1 MNSDQRFFDFL
12 KERIG
17 LDVTSV
23 GPAIIERAVRQR
35 SIASQAPS
43 ADEYWRTLQGSRDE
57 QQALIEAVIVPET
70 WFFRYPESFATLAKL
85 AGRRLAEINNLRA
98 LRILSLP
105 CSTGEEPYS
114 IAMAL
119 LDAGLQP
126 HQFKVDGMDVSPL
139 SVEKARRALY
149 GKNSFRG
156 DDIAFRDRHFMAEG
170 DGYRLNPRVQEQ
182 VRLQV
187 GNLLDPALLA
197 GEPPFD
203 FVFCR
208 NLLIYFDQP
217 TQKQVFEVL
226 KCLTHVDGVLFIGP
240 AEGSLLGRLG
250 MRSIG
255 IAQSFAFS
263 RQGTSDPEPLP
274 TYVPAPLPMP
284 QPLRAPP
291 PVSAPVR
298 SRPFASVVPLTA
310 APKTSATGTAVL
322 LANIAALANE
332 GKSAEA
338 RAACE
343 SYLRSHEPVAQV
355 FYWLGLLSD
364 VAGNV
369 LEAQG
374 FYRKALYLEPQHP
387 DALMHL
393 AALLQAQ
400 GDTAGARRLQAR
412 AVRSARA
419 ADSERKR

>member
-1 MNSDQRFFDFL
+1 MTSDQRFFDFL
-12 KERIG
+12 KETIG

-35 SIASQAPS
+35 SIVSQAVS

-85 AGRRLAEINNLRA
+85 ASKRLSEINNLRA

-119 LDAGLQP
+119 LDAGLKP

-139 SVEKARRALY
+139 SVDKARRALY

-156 DDIAFRDRHFMAEG
+156 DDIAYRDRHFTAVG
-170 DGYRLNPRVQEQ
+170 DGYRLDPRVQEQ

-187 GNLLDPALLA
+187 ANLLDPGLLA

-226 KCLTHVDGVLFIGP
+226 KRLTHVDGVLFIGP

-263 RQGTSDPEPLP
+263 RQATPDPEPLP
-274 TYVPAPLPMP
+274 AFVPAPLPVP
-284 QPLRAPP
+284 QPLRKPAP
-291 PVSAPVR
+291 APVR
-298 SRPFASVVPLTA
+298 SRPFASVVPLPS
-310 APKTSATGTAVL
+310 APKTPGSDTTVL
-322 LANIAALANE
+322 LANIAALANA

-400 GDTAGARRLQAR
+400 GDAAGARRLQERAAR
-412 AVRSARA
+412 SERA

>member
-35 SIASQAPS
+35 SIAAQAPS

-70 WFFRYPESFATLAKL
+70 WFFRYPESFVTLAKL
-85 AGRRLAEINNLRA
+85 ASKRLAEINNLRA

-119 LDAGLQP
+119 LDAGLKP
-126 HQFKVDGMDVSPL
+126 HQFKVDGLDVSPL
-139 SVEKARRALY
+139 SVEKARRALF

-156 DDIAFRDRHFMAEG
+156 DDIAFRDRHFIA
-170 DGYRLNPRVQEQ
+170 DGESYRLDQRVLEQ

-226 KCLTHVDGVLFIGP
+226 KCLTHVEGVLFIGP

-263 RQGTSDPEPLP
+263 RQGMPDLEPLP
-274 TYVPAPLPMP
+274 AFVPAPLPVP
-284 QPLRAPP
+284 QPLRNPP
-291 PVSAPVR
+291 PAPVR
-298 SRPFASVVPLTA
+298 SRPFARVAPLQAAPAISGADTA
-310 APKTSATGTAVL
+310 AL
-322 LANIAALANE
+322 LANITVLADE

-343 SYLRSHEPVAQV
+343 SYLRIHEPVAQV

-364 VAGNV
+364 VAGNT

-393 AALLQAQ
+393 AGLLQAQ
-400 GDTAGARRLQAR
+400 GDAMGARRLQER
-412 AVRSARA
+412 AARSARA

>member
-1 MNSDQRFFDFL
+1 MSSDQRFFDFL

-35 SIASQAPS
+35 TTLSQAAH
-43 ADEYWRTLQGSRDE
+43 ADEYWQLLQGSRDE

-70 WFFRYPESFATLAKL
+70 WFFRYPESFATLGKL
-85 AGRRLAEINNLRA
+85 ARQRLAELNNMRA

-119 LDAGLQP
+119 LDAGLKP

-156 DDIAFRDRHFMAEG
+156 QDLDYRDRHFSAEQ
-170 DGYRLNPRVQEQ
+170 DGHRVNETVREQ

-187 GNLLDPALLA
+187 GNVLDPTLLA
-197 GEPPFD
+197 TEPAFD

-217 TQKQVFEVL
+217 TQQQVFEVL
-226 KCLTHVDGVLFIGP
+226 KRLTHVEGVLFIGP

-263 RQGTSDPEPLP
+263 RQSHPQPEPMPVKPVALP
-274 TYVPAPLPMP
+274 VS
-284 QPLRAPP
+284 QPIRSTPPP
-291 PVSAPVR
+291 PVR
-298 SRPFASVVPLTA
+298 NRPFAAATPLPVTSKSANPDA
-310 APKTSATGTAVL
+310 ATL

-332 GKSAEA
+332 GKSADA
-338 RAACE
+338 RAACDQ
-343 SYLRSHEPVAQV
+343 YLRSHEPVAQV

-364 VAGNV
+364 VAGLT

-387 DALMHL
+387 EALMHL

-400 GDTAGARRLQAR
+400 GDSVGARRLQERAAR
-412 AVRSARA
+412 SGRT

>member
-1 MNSDQRFFDFL
+1 MSSDQRFFDFL

-35 SIASQAPS
+35 TTLSQAAH
-43 ADEYWRTLQGSRDE
+43 ADEYWQLLQGSRDE

-70 WFFRYPESFATLAKL
+70 WFFRYPESFATLGKL
-85 AGRRLAEINNLRA
+85 ARQRLAELNNMRA

-119 LDAGLQP
+119 LDAGLKP

-156 DDIAFRDRHFMAEG
+156 QDLDYRERHFSAEQ
-170 DGYRLNPRVQEQ
+170 DGHRVNETVREQ

-187 GNLLDPALLA
+187 GNVLDPTLLA
-197 GEPPFD
+197 TEPAFD

-217 TQKQVFEVL
+217 TQQQVFEVL
-226 KCLTHVDGVLFIGP
+226 KRLTHIDGVLFIGP

-263 RQGTSDPEPLP
+263 RHSHPQPEPVPVSRPVSLP
-274 TYVPAPLPMP
+274 VS
-284 QPLRAPP
+284 QPIRSTPPP
-291 PVSAPVR
+291 PVR
-298 SRPFASVVPLTA
+298 NRPFAAVTPLSVTSKSANPDA
-310 APKTSATGTAVL
+310 ATL

-338 RAACE
+338 RAACDQ
-343 SYLRSHEPVAQV
+343 YLRSHEPVAQV

-364 VAGNV
+364 VAGLT

-387 DALMHL
+387 EALMHL

-400 GDTAGARRLQAR
+400 GDSVGARRLQERAAR
-412 AVRSARA
+412 SGRT

>member
-1 MNSDQRFFDFL
+1 MSSDQRFFDFL

-35 SIASQAPS
+35 SAALAAQT
-43 ADEYWRTLQGSRDE
+43 ADEYWRTLQGSSDE
-57 QQALIEAVIVPET
+57 QQALIESVIVPET

-85 AGRRLAEINNLRA
+85 ASKRLAELNNMRA

-119 LDAGLQP
+119 LDAGFKP
-126 HQFKVDGMDVSPL
+126 HQFKVEGMDVSPL

-156 DDIAFRDRHFMAEG
+156 EDIAFRDRHFTVDS
-170 DGYRLNPRVQEQ
+170 DGYRLSPRVLDQ

-197 GEPPFD
+197 HESPYD

-208 NLLIYFDQP
+208 NLLIYFDLA

-226 KCLTHVDGVLFIGP
+226 KRLTHVDGVLFIGP
-240 AEGSLLGRLG
+240 AEGSLLGRQG

-255 IAQSFAFS
+255 IPQSFAFS
-263 RQGTSDPEPLP
+263 RQPSGEPEPLP
-274 TYVPAPLPMP
+274 VFLPTPLPIPAPV
-284 QPLRAPP
+284 RKVVPP
-291 PVSAPVR
+291 PVSR
-298 SRPFASVVPLTA
+298 RPFASATPTA
-310 APKTSATGTAVL
+310 LAPRPGTADAATL

-343 SYLRSHEPVAQV
+343 RYLRSHEPVAQV

-364 VAGNV
+364 VAGSV

-374 FYRKALYLEPQHP
+374 YYRKALYLEPQHP

-393 AALLQAQ
+393 AALLQSQ
-400 GDTAGARRLQAR
+400 GDTAGARRLQERAAR
-412 AVRSARA
+412 SERA

>member
-1 MNSDQRFFDFL
+1 MSNDPRFFAFL

-17 LDVTSV
+17 LDVASV
-23 GPAIIERAVRQR
+23 GEAIIERAVRQR
-35 SIASQAPS
+35 CQSSQSPS
-43 ADEYWRTLQGSRDE
+43 AEAYWQHLQTSHDE

-70 WFFRYPESFATLAKL
+70 WFFRYPESFATLARL
-85 AGRRLAEINNLRA
+85 AQVRLAEINQMRA

-119 LDAGLQP
+119 LDAGLAP
-126 HQFKVDGMDVSPL
+126 HQFKVQGMDVSPL
-139 SVEKARRALY
+139 SVERARRGVY

-156 DDIAFRDRHFMAEG
+156 ADLEFRDRHFTEDAG
-170 DGYRLNPRVQEQ
+170 SYRIADRVREQ

-197 GEPPFD
+197 NEPTYD

-217 TQKQVFEVL
+217 TQKQVFDVL
-226 KCLTHVDGVLFIGP
+226 KALTHVDGVLFIGP
-240 AEGSLLGRLG
+240 AEGSLLGRHG

-255 IAQSFAFS
+255 VPQSFAFS
-263 RQGTSDPEPLP
+263 RHVEPTPPPAPVVKP
-274 TYVPAPLPMP
+274 TPAPLPQRRAAP
-284 QPLRAPP
+284 IPLKPRPFSTVSPHVP
-291 PVSAPVR
+291 PVKG
-298 SRPFASVVPLTA
+298 VPTDAGDLL
-310 APKTSATGTAVL
+310 SQIAT
-322 LANIAALANE
+322 LANE

-343 SYLRSHEPVAQV
+343 RYLSSHPPAAQV

-364 VAGNV
+364 VAGSA

-374 FYRKALYLEPQHP
+374 YYRKALYLEPQHP
-387 DALMHL
+387 QALMHL
-393 AALLQAQ
+393 AALLESQ
-400 GDTAGARRLQAR
+400 GDSAGARRLQAR
-412 AVRSARA
+412 AARSER
-419 ADSERKR
+419 ADSESKR

>member
-1 MNSDQRFFDFL
+1 MSSDQRFFDFL

-35 SIASQAPS
+35 STANHALT
-43 ADEYWRTLQGSRDE
+43 ADDYWHRLQGSRDE

-85 AGRRLAEINNLRA
+85 AATRLAQINNLRA

-119 LDAGLQP
+119 LDAGLKP
-126 HQFKVDGMDVSPL
+126 HQFKVEGMDVSPL
-139 SVEKARRALY
+139 SVEKARRAVY

-156 DDIAFRDRHFMAEG
+156 QDIEFRERYFTAENE
-170 DGYRLNPRVQEQ
+170 GYRLDERVLDQ

-187 GNLLDPALLA
+187 GNLLDPTLLA
-197 GEPPFD
+197 NEPAYD

-208 NLLIYFDQP
+208 NLLIYFDLP
-217 TQKQVFEVL
+217 TQQQVFEVL
-226 KCLTHVDGVLFIGP
+226 KRLTHVDGVLFIGP
-240 AEGSLLGRLG
+240 AEGSLLGRFG

-255 IAQSFAFS
+255 IPQSFAFS
-263 RQGTSDPEPLP
+263 RQAASEPVAAFLP
-274 TYVPAPLPMP
+274 TVLPIP
-284 QPLRAPP
+284 QSQPQRQ
-291 PVSAPVR
+291 PVR
-298 SRPFASVVPLTA
+298 YVAPARPRPFAAVAPAPRVVKTQASDA
-310 APKTSATGTAVL
+310 AAL
-322 LANIAALANE
+322 LVNIAALANE

-343 SYLRSHEPVAQV
+343 SYLRRHEPVAQV

-364 VAGNV
+364 IAGSA

-393 AALLQAQ
+393 AALLQSQ
-400 GDTAGARRLQAR
+400 GDTAGAKRLQDRAAR
-412 AVRSARA
+412 SERA

>member
-1 MNSDQRFFDFL
+1 MSSDQRFFDFL

-35 SIASQAPS
+35 STANSDLT
-43 ADEYWRTLQGSRDE
+43 ADAYWHRLQGSRDE

-85 AGRRLAEINNLRA
+85 AIKRLGDINNMRA

-114 IAMAL
+114 IAMSL
-119 LDAGLQP
+119 LDAGLKP
-126 HQFKVDGMDVSPL
+126 HQFKVEGMDVSPL

-156 DDIAFRDRHFMAEG
+156 QDIEFRDRFFTPDHE
-170 DGYRLNPRVQEQ
+170 GYRLSERVLEQ

-187 GNLLDPALLA
+187 ANVLDPALA
-197 GEPPFD
+197 NEPAYD

-208 NLLIYFDQP
+208 NLLIYFDLP
-217 TQKQVFEVL
+217 TQQQVFEVL
-226 KCLTHVDGVLFIGP
+226 KRLTHVDGVLFIGP
-240 AEGSLLGRLG
+240 AEGSLLGRFG

-255 IAQSFAFS
+255 IPQSFAFS
-263 RQGTSDPEPLP
+263 RQCAPELPPVFVPTPTPLP
-274 TYVPAPLPMP
+274 VQRPVRNVTPL
-284 QPLRAPP
+284 
-291 PVSAPVR
+291 PVR
-298 SRPFASVVPLTA
+298 SRPFAAVTPLAVVAKTGHSDA
-310 APKTSATGTAVL
+310 AAL

-343 SYLRSHEPVAQV
+343 RYLRSHEPVAQV

-364 VAGNV
+364 VAGSA

-393 AALLQAQ
+393 AALLQSQ
-400 GDTAGARRLQAR
+400 GDTAGARRLQDRAAR
-412 AVRSARA
+412 SERA

>member
-1 MNSDQRFFDFL
+1 MSSDQRFFDFL

-35 SIASQAPS
+35 TTLSQAAH
-43 ADEYWRTLQGSRDE
+43 ADEYWQLLQGSRDE

-70 WFFRYPESFATLAKL
+70 WFFRYPESFATLGKL
-85 AGRRLAEINNLRA
+85 ARQRLAELNNMRA

-119 LDAGLQP
+119 LDAGLKP

-139 SVEKARRALY
+139 SVDKARRALY

-156 DDIAFRDRHFMAEG
+156 QDLDYRDRHFSAEQ
-170 DGYRLNPRVQEQ
+170 DGHRVNETVREQ

-187 GNLLDPALLA
+187 GNVLDPTLLA
-197 GEPPFD
+197 TEPAFD

-217 TQKQVFEVL
+217 TQQQVFEVL
-226 KCLTHVDGVLFIGP
+226 KGLTHVDGVLFIGP

-263 RQGTSDPEPLP
+263 RHSDPQPEPLP
-274 TYVPAPLPMP
+274 VARPVALPVS
-284 QPLRAPP
+284 QPIRSTPPP
-291 PVSAPVR
+291 PVR
-298 SRPFASVVPLTA
+298 NRPFAAVTPLPVTRKSANPDA
-310 APKTSATGTAVL
+310 ATL

-338 RAACE
+338 RAACDQ
-343 SYLRSHEPVAQV
+343 YLRSHEPVAQV

-364 VAGNV
+364 VAGLT

-374 FYRKALYLEPQHP
+374 FYRKALYLEPQHSE
-387 DALMHL
+387 ALMHL

-400 GDTAGARRLQAR
+400 GDSVGARRLQERAAR
-412 AVRSARA
+412 SGRT

>member
-1 MNSDQRFFDFL
+1 MSSDQRFFDFL

-35 SIASQAPS
+35 TTLSQAAH
-43 ADEYWRTLQGSRDE
+43 ADEYWQLLQGSRDE

-70 WFFRYPESFATLAKL
+70 WFFRYPESFATLGKL
-85 AGRRLAEINNLRA
+85 ARQRLAELNNMRA

-119 LDAGLQP
+119 LDAGLKP

-139 SVEKARRALY
+139 SVDKARRALY

-156 DDIAFRDRHFMAEG
+156 QDLDYRDRHFSAEQ
-170 DGYRLNPRVQEQ
+170 DGHRVNETVREQ

-187 GNLLDPALLA
+187 GNVLDPTLLA
-197 GEPPFD
+197 TEPAFD

-217 TQKQVFEVL
+217 TQQQVFEVL
-226 KCLTHVDGVLFIGP
+226 KRLTHVEGVLFIGP

-263 RQGTSDPEPLP
+263 RQSHPQPEPMPISKPVALP
-274 TYVPAPLPMP
+274 VS
-284 QPLRAPP
+284 QPIRSTPPP
-291 PVSAPVR
+291 PVR
-298 SRPFASVVPLTA
+298 NRPFAA
-310 APKTSATGTAVL
+310 ATLLPVTSKSANPDAATL

-338 RAACE
+338 RAACDQ
-343 SYLRSHEPVAQV
+343 YLRSHEPVAQV

-364 VAGNV
+364 VAGLT

-387 DALMHL
+387 EALMHL

-400 GDTAGARRLQAR
+400 GDSVGARRLQERAAR
-412 AVRSARA
+412 SGRT

>member
-1 MNSDQRFFDFL
+1 MSNDQRFFDFL

-17 LDVTSV
+17 LDVASV
-23 GPAIIERAVRQR
+23 GEAIIERAVRQR
-35 SIASQAPS
+35 SQA
-43 ADEYWRTLQGSRDE
+43 LQGLNADQYWQRLQTCNEE

-70 WFFRYPESFATLAKL
+70 WFFRYPESFATLA
-85 AGRRLAEINNLRA
+85 RLAVTRLGEIKQMRA

-119 LDAGLQP
+119 LDAGLSP
-126 HQFKVDGMDVSPL
+126 HQFKVQGMDVSPL
-139 SVEKARRALY
+139 SVERARRGVY

-156 DDIAFRDRHFMAEG
+156 QDIEFRERYFTAES
-170 DGYRLNPRVQEQ
+170 DGYRVADRVREQ

-187 GNLLDPALLA
+187 GNLLDPQLLA
-197 GEPPFD
+197 NEPTYD

-226 KCLTHVDGVLFIGP
+226 KGLTHVDGVLFIGP

-255 IAQSFAFS
+255 VPQSFAFS
-263 RQGTSDPEPLP
+263 RHAEAAPPAPVFTPMPVPLP
-274 TYVPAPLPMP
+274 QRSTAPIPARPRPFSGGSAPAAVLK
-284 QPLRAPP
+284 APP
-291 PVSAPVR
+291 VQSD
-298 SRPFASVVPLTA
+298 A
-310 APKTSATGTAVL
+310 ADLLGQIAT
-322 LANIAALANE
+322 LANE
-332 GKSAEA
+332 GKSLEA

-343 SYLRSHEPVAQV
+343 RYLQNHPPAAQV

-364 VAGNV
+364 VAGSA

-374 FYRKALYLEPQHP
+374 YYRKALYLEPQHP
-387 DALMHL
+387 QALMHL
-393 AALLQAQ
+393 AALLESQ

-412 AVRSARA
+412 AARSERA
-419 ADSERKR
+419 ADSEHKR

>member
-1 MNSDQRFFDFL
+1 MSSDQRFFDFL

-17 LDVTSV
+17 LDVASV

-35 SIASQAPS
+35 SIAQQALS
-43 ADEYWRTLQGSRDE
+43 TDHYWQTLQGSRDE

-85 AGRRLAEINNLRA
+85 ALSRLAELKGMRA

-119 LDAGLQP
+119 FDAGLAP
-126 HQFKVDGMDVSPL
+126 HQFKVDGFDVSPL
-139 SVEKARRALY
+139 SVERARQAVY

-156 DDIAFRDRHFMAEG
+156 QHSDFRERHFTAE
-170 DGYRLNPRVQEQ
+170 DERYSLSERVREQ

-187 GNLLDPALLA
+187 GNLLDPTLLA
-197 GEPPFD
+197 NEPPYD

-217 TQKQVFEVL
+217 TQRQVFEVL
-226 KCLTHVDGVLFIGP
+226 KRLTHVEGVLFIGP

-263 RQGTSDPEPLP
+263 RHNEPEPA
-274 TYVPAPLPMP
+274 PAPAFVPSALPVR
-284 QPLRAPP
+284 Q
-291 PVSAPVR
+291 PVR
-298 SRPFASVVPLTA
+298 S
-310 APKTSATGTAVL
+310 
-322 LANIAALANE
+322 IAALANE

-338 RAACE
+338 RVACE
-343 SYLRSHEPVAQV
+343 HYLDTHEPVAQV

-364 VAGNV
+364 VAGSA

-374 FYRKALYLEPQHP
+374 FYRKALYLDPQHAE
-387 DALMHL
+387 ALVHL
-393 AALLQAQ
+393 AALLASQ
-400 GDTAGARRLQAR
+400 GDVAGARRLQERAAR
-412 AVRSARA
+412 SGRA
-419 ADSERKR
+419 ADSERKS

>member
-1 MNSDQRFFDFL
+1 MSSDQRFFDFL

-35 SIASQAPS
+35 SAALAAQT
-43 ADEYWRTLQGSRDE
+43 ADEYWRTLQGSSDE
-57 QQALIEAVIVPET
+57 QQALIESVIVPET

-85 AGRRLAEINNLRA
+85 ASKRLAELNNMRA

-119 LDAGLQP
+119 LDAGFKP
-126 HQFKVDGMDVSPL
+126 HQFKVEGMDVSPL

-156 DDIAFRDRHFMAEG
+156 EDIAFRDRHFTADS
-170 DGYRLNPRVQEQ
+170 DGYRLSPRVLDQ

-197 GEPPFD
+197 HESPYD

-208 NLLIYFDQP
+208 NLLIYFDLA

-226 KCLTHVDGVLFIGP
+226 KRLTHVDGVLFIGP
-240 AEGSLLGRLG
+240 AEGSLLGRQG

-255 IAQSFAFS
+255 IPQSFAFS
-263 RQGTSDPEPLP
+263 RQPSGEPEPLP
-274 TYVPAPLPMP
+274 VFLPTPLPIPAPV
-284 QPLRAPP
+284 RKVVPP
-291 PVSAPVR
+291 PVSR
-298 SRPFASVVPLTA
+298 RPFASATPTA
-310 APKTSATGTAVL
+310 LVARPGTADAATL

-343 SYLRSHEPVAQV
+343 RYLRSHEPVAQV

-364 VAGNV
+364 VAGSV

-374 FYRKALYLEPQHP
+374 YYRKALYLEPQHP

-393 AALLQAQ
+393 AALLQSQ
-400 GDTAGARRLQAR
+400 GDTAGARRLQERAAR
-412 AVRSARA
+412 SERA